1 MWHSVPKYVTTIQG
15 IFFFSFVLFSK
26 SRHKLIYSD
35 FSFATY
41 RFLKYDSVLKENFE
55 SCIRSIFLLFFIPA
69 FFPETT
75 MNIPQYIHL
84 PSQNPQSPLTA
95 RQRQVLE
102 IIQHN
107 VQKSNIVPSLRE
119 ISAALGI
126 SSLNGVRSH
135 LEALERKGYIQRN
148 NRFSRSITLL
158 TGTSKERREIPVL
171 GKISDCRLTIV
182 SESEPIK
189 LRNPHLNGRKD
200 SFLIQFSDQSLFD
213 EYAVRSGDYLLL
225 RLTRNLKNEEPI
237 CITDGSSEVFIV
249 RGLWNPQKKNWEF
262 YSCGI
267 GHEQI
272 NIVEPKVVGVIVTL
286 LRFGF

>member
-1 MWHSVPKYVTTIQG
+1 MK
-15 IFFFSFVLFSK
+15 
-26 SRHKLIYSD
+26 
-35 FSFATY
+35 
-41 RFLKYDSVLKENFE
+41 
-55 SCIRSIFLLFFIPA
+55 
-69 FFPETT
+69 
-75 MNIPQYIHL
+75 IPQYLHL
-84 PSQNPQSPLTA
+84 SPLNPLSPLTA
-95 RQRQVLE
+95 RQSQVLE
-102 IIQHN
+102 IIQSR

-119 ISAALGI
+119 IKTAMGI

-158 TGTSKERREIPVL
+158 TGTQKERREIPII
-171 GKISDCRLTIV
+171 GKISDCRLTIL
-182 SESEPIK
+182 SESEPFK
-189 LRNPHLNGRKD
+189 LQNPHLNGRKD
-200 SFLIQFSDQSLFD
+200 SFLIQFSDQSLFN

-249 RGLWNPQKKNWEF
+249 RSLWNPKSKKWDF

>member
-1 MWHSVPKYVTTIQG
+1 
-15 IFFFSFVLFSK
+15 
-26 SRHKLIYSD
+26 
-35 FSFATY
+35 
-41 RFLKYDSVLKENFE
+41 
-55 SCIRSIFLLFFIPA
+55 
-69 FFPETT
+69 
-75 MNIPQYIHL
+75 MNIPQFLHL
-84 PSQNPQSPLTA
+84 SFLNPLTPLTS
-95 RQRQVLE
+95 RQSQVLE
-102 IIQHN
+102 IIQSH

-119 ISAALGI
+119 IRTAIGI

-158 TGTSKERREIPVL
+158 TGTPKERREIPII
-171 GKISDCRLTIV
+171 GQISDCRLTIL
-182 SESEPIK
+182 SESEPVK

-200 SFLIQFSDQSLFD
+200 CFLLQFSDQSLFD

-225 RLTRNLKNEEPI
+225 RMTRNLKNEEPI

-249 RGLWNPQKKNWEF
+249 RGLWNPQKKNWDF

-267 GHEQI
+267 DHEQI
-272 NIVEPKVVGVIVTL
+272 NIVEPKVVGVVVSL

>member
-1 MWHSVPKYVTTIQG
+1 MNFPQ
-15 IFFFSFVLFSK
+15 
-26 SRHKLIYSD
+26 
-35 FSFATY
+35 
-41 RFLKYDSVLKENFE
+41 FLHLSSPDSL
-55 SCIRSIFLLFFIPA
+55 
-69 FFPETT
+69 
-75 MNIPQYIHL
+75 
-84 PSQNPQSPLTA
+84 SPLTA

-102 IIQHN
+102 IIQSH

-119 ISAALGI
+119 IRTAMGI

-135 LEALERKGYIQRN
+135 LDALERKGYIQRN

-158 TGTSKERREIPVL
+158 TGTPKERREIPIL
-171 GKISDCRLTIV
+171 GQISDCRLTIL
-182 SESEPIK
+182 SESEPVK

-200 SFLIQFSDQSLFD
+200 CFLIQFSDQSLFD

-225 RLTRNLKNEEPI
+225 RTTRNLKNEEPI

-249 RGLWNPQKKNWEF
+249 RGLWNPKKKNWDF
-262 YSCGI
+262 YSCGV

-272 NIVEPKVVGVIVTL
+272 NIVEPKVVGVVVTL

>member
-1 MWHSVPKYVTTIQG
+1 
-15 IFFFSFVLFSK
+15 
-26 SRHKLIYSD
+26 
-35 FSFATY
+35 
-41 RFLKYDSVLKENFE
+41 
-55 SCIRSIFLLFFIPA
+55 
-69 FFPETT
+69 
-75 MNIPQYIHL
+75 MNIPQYILL
-84 PSQNPQSPLTA
+84 PSHNPQSSLTA

-126 SSLNGVRSH
+126 SSLNGVRCH
-135 LEALERKGYIQRN
+135 LDALERKGYIQRN
-148 NRFSRSITLL
+148 NHSSRSITLL
-158 TGTSKERREIPVL
+158 TGTQKEKREIPIL

-182 SESEPIK
+182 SENEPIK
-189 LRNPHLNGRKD
+189 LRNPHLNGQKD
-200 SFLIQFSDQSLFD
+200 CFLLQFSDQSLFD
-213 EYAVRSGDYLLL
+213 EYTVRSGDYLLL
-225 RLTRNLKNEEPI
+225 HLTRTLKNEEPI

-249 RGLWNPQKKNWEF
+249 RSLWNPKSKKWEF

-272 NIVEPKVVGVIVTL
+272 NIVEPKVVGVVVTL